1 MVLMSIN
8 PHTKQ
13 PLISLSFHFAFL
25 QRNTVSEAGPSQ
37 FEDHFLTS
45 NTHLLSSHFERK
57 KVAVS
62 KDTV

>member
-13 PLISLSFHFAFL
+13 PLISLSFHFAFY
-25 QRNTVSEAGPSQ
+25 RETGPSQ

-57 KVAVS
+57 KTAVS